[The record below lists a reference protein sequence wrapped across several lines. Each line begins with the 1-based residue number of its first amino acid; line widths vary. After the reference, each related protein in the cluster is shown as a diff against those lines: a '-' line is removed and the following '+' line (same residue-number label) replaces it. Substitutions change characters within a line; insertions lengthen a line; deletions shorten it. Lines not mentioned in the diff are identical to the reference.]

1 MNKIC
6 KLSAIALLASS
17 TSLMAQSKGFEGVS
31 LGLTVSGIGAEV
43 SGSSTQA
50 GNTPNTGNGNRAN
63 GSLGKVTEI
72 AAIDLSYGYAIGN
85 NGIIQVG
92 ASYTPG
98 KAKAGSGTYTDGV
111 TNAPAG
117 NLNAGTGNLSLEVKD
132 PYTIYIAPTYVVSK
146 DSAIYAKIGYAKAEI
161 NTTATGGASLSQKP
175 GDLEGISYGIGSK
188 TMLTQNLYLGVE
200 ANITDYDAIS
210 ATTLTNAGNGG
221 TASKRVTAD
230 VQTVQG
236 MVTLGYKF

>member
-17 TSLMAQSKGFEGVS
+17 TSLMAQSKSFEGVS

-43 SGSSTQA
+43 SGSASTSV
-50 GNTPNTGNGNRAN
+50 GNKAN
-63 GSLGKVTEI
+63 GSVGKVAEI
-72 AAIDLSYGYAIGN
+72 AAVDLSYGFAVGP

-111 TNAPAG
+111 TNAGAT

-146 DSAIYAKIGYAKAEI
+146 DSAIYAKVGYAKAEI

-188 TMLTQNLYLGVE
+188 TMLTPNLYLGVE
-200 ANITDYDAIS
+200 ANITDYDSIS

-221 TASKRVTAD
+221 TSSKRVTAD

-236 MVTLGYKF
+236 MITLGYRF

>member
-17 TSLMAQSKGFEGVS
+17 TSLMAQSKSFEGVS
-31 LGLTVSGIGAEV
+31 LGLTVSAIGVEV
-43 SGSSTQA
+43 AGSTTQA
-50 GNTPNTGNGNRAN
+50 GKTPNTGNGNRAS
-63 GSLGKVTEI
+63 GSIGKVAEI
-72 AAIDLSYGYAIGN
+72 AAIDLSYGFALGN
-85 NGIIQVG
+85 NGLIAIG

-111 TNAPAG
+111 ANTGDNA
-117 NLNAGTGNLSLEVKD
+117 NAGTGNLTLEVKD

-146 DSAIYAKIGYAKAEI
+146 DSAIYAKIGYAKADI
-161 NTTATGGASLSQKP
+161 NTSATGGASLSKKP

-188 TMLTQNLYLGVE
+188 TMLTPNLYLGVE
-200 ANITDYDAIS
+200 ANITDYDTARATTTGGTGNASKNIS
-210 ATTLTNAGNGG
+210 ADVK
-221 TASKRVTAD
+221 TA
-230 VQTVQG
+230 QG

>member
-17 TSLMAQSKGFEGVS
+17 TSLMAQSKSFEGAS
-31 LGLTVSGIGAEV
+31 LGLSVSGIGVEV
-43 SGSSTQA
+43 NGSGST
-50 GNTPNTGNGNRAN
+50 NNGSRTS
-63 GSLGKVTEI
+63 GSLGKVAEI

-111 TNAPAG
+111 TNAGA

-161 NTTATGGASLSQKP
+161 NTSATGGATLSQKP

-210 ATTLTNAGNGG
+210 ATTQTNAGNGG

-236 MVTLGYKF
+236 MITLGYKF

>member
-17 TSLMAQSKGFEGVS
+17 TSLMAQSKSFEGAS
-31 LGLTVSGIGAEV
+31 LGLSVSGIGVEV
-43 SGSSTQA
+43 SGSGRTS
-50 GNTPNTGNGNRAN
+50 TGNSST
-63 GSLGKVTEI
+63 GSLGKVAEI
-72 AAIDLSYGYAIGN
+72 AAIDLSYGYAIGD

-98 KAKAGSGTYTDGV
+98 KAKAGSGTYTDGT
-111 TNAPAG
+111 TNAGAL

-146 DSAIYAKIGYAKAEI
+146 DSAIYAKVGYAKADI
-161 NTTATGGASLSQKP
+161 NTSATGGATLSSKP
-175 GDLEGISYGIGSK
+175 GDLEGMSYGIGSK

-200 ANITDYDAIS
+200 ANITDYDSIK
-210 ATTLTNAGNGG
+210 ATTLANAGNGG
-221 TASKRVTAD
+221 TSSKTITAD
-230 VQTVQG
+230 VKTVQG
-236 MVTLGYKF
+236 TITLGYKF